1 MKRFLAI
8 TWWLLLTVWFAAATA
23 PALAAISAFTQLQ
36 DLGILVTD
44 YQAYLGTDPKGNGR
58 LAAGFVTDPVFR
70 ITDNAQVAIATIG
83 LIVLIITRG
92 RPVGGSS
99 PANIVNIACFGIA
112 AIIIAILVFGMSAS
126 MNHELDAYRSAA
138 RMGDVAEADARLA
151 AFNTMHPIAE
161 KMHGFRAMAV
171 LGMVI
176 ASGFAATAP
185 SLRDQQS

>member
-1 MKRFLAI
+1 MTRFLAI
-8 TWWLLLTVWFAAATA
+8 TWWLLLVAWFAAATA

-36 DLGILVTD
+36 DLGIVVTE
-44 YQAYLGTDPKGNGR
+44 YQNYLGTDPKANGR

-70 ITDNAQVAIATIG
+70 ITDNAQVVIATIG
-83 LIVLIITRG
+83 LIILLITRG

-99 PANIVNIACFGIA
+99 PANMANIACFAMA

-126 MNHELDAYRSAA
+126 MNHELDAYRAAA
-138 RMGDVAEADARLA
+138 RMGDVTEADAHLA
-151 AFNTMHPIAE
+151 EFNTMHPIAE
-161 KMHGFRAMAV
+161 KLHGFRAIAV

-185 SLRDQQS
+185 SAREQQS